1 MRPGPFLFS
10 LSRERLGIDIKE
22 CSIEMTLLSL
32 TYSLSVWWLPGH
44 KSLKNW
50 LTDWLSV
57 WLINWLIDWLKD
69 GLTDWWTNW
78 QIDGRTDWLMDGW
91 TDRLMN
97 GLTDWLTEWLTDWLI
112 DGRRG
117 WLTDRQSVSQ
127 SISPSV
133 HQSAWFIDGRTDWRT
148 DWLNDCRLTDWLTD
162 GLTDQLT
169 DRLTGC
175 LTDCPTDLTDW
186 LTDLPIDQR
195 TVLLTVGRNDWLI
208 VWLIDCV
215 SQKRA
220 KRSKMEVWRPPLA
233 QPWKKFVAF
242 IPRKCFTLLSNVV
255 PHIIMAVRLAYGL
268 FLSFLLKVD
277 LAMDVEK
284 ALPRTLRKRLIP
296 EREVVR
302 PNQYEGFKRYWYS
315 PPISAQEV
323 QVALKPNKVSA
334 NKSISNKK
342 VSSWDT

>member
-1 MRPGPFLFS
+1 MDG
-10 LSRERLGIDIKE
+10 GADW
-22 CSIEMTLLSL
+22 L
-32 TYSLSVWWLPGH
+32 TESLSV
-44 KSLKNW
+44 SQSVR
-50 LTDWLSV
+50 LS
-57 WLINWLIDWLKD
+57 INQPDL
-69 GLTDWWTNW
+69 
-78 QIDGRTDWLMDGW
+78 LMDGQ
-91 TDRLMN
+91 TD
-97 GLTDWLTEWLTDWLI
+97 GLTDWLTDWLTKWLSADWLI
-112 DGRRG
+112 
-117 WLTDRQSVSQ
+117 
-127 SISPSV
+127 
-133 HQSAWFIDGRTDWRT
+133 DWRT
-148 DWLNDCRLTDWLTD
+148 DWPIDWQTDRMSDWLSHW
-162 GLTDQLT
+162 
-169 DRLTGC
+169 
-175 LTDCPTDLTDW
+175 LTDW

-242 IPRKCFTLLSNVV
+242 IPRKCFTSLSNVV

-284 ALPRTLRKRLIP
+284 ALPRRLRKRLIP

-302 PNQYEGFKRYWYS
+302 PNQYEGFKGYWYS
-315 PPISAQEV
+315 SPISAQEV

>member
-1 MRPGPFLFS
+1 M
-10 LSRERLGIDIKE
+10 
-22 CSIEMTLLSL
+22 
-32 TYSLSVWWLPGH
+32 
-44 KSLKNW
+44 
-50 LTDWLSV
+50 
-57 WLINWLIDWLKD
+57 D
-69 GLTDWWTNW
+69 GLTDWWMDW
-78 QIDGRTDWLMDGW
+78 QIDERTDWL
-91 TDRLMN
+91 RN
-97 GLTDWLTEWLTDWLI
+97 GLTDWWTDWLIDWLTDWLTDWWTEGLI
-112 DGRRG
+112 D
-117 WLTDRQSVSQ
+117 WQTVCQSVNQ
-127 SISPSV
+127 SVRPSV
-133 HQSAWFIDGRTDWRT
+133 SLIYWWTNRQTDWLIDWRT
-148 DWLNDCRLTDWLTD
+148 DWLTKWLSADWLIDWRTDWPID
-162 GLTDQLT
+162 WQT
-169 DRLTGC
+169 DRMSDWLSHW
-175 LTDCPTDLTDW
+175 LTDW

-208 VWLIDCV
+208 VWLIDSV

-242 IPRKCFTLLSNVV
+242 IPRKCFTSLSNVV

-284 ALPRTLRKRLIP
+284 ALPRRLRKRLIP

-302 PNQYEGFKRYWYS
+302 PNQYEGFKGYWYS

>member
-1 MRPGPFLFS
+1 
-10 LSRERLGIDIKE
+10 
-22 CSIEMTLLSL
+22 MTLLSL

-78 QIDGRTDWLMDGW
+78 QIDGRTDWLMDGLTDWW
-91 TDRLMN
+91 TDWLIEEWTNWLMDV
-97 GLTDWLTEWLTDWLI
+97 LTDWLTEWLTDWLM
-112 DGRRG
+112 DGG
-117 WLTDRQSVSQ
+117 ADWLTDSLSVSQ
-127 SISPSV
+127 SVRPSIN
-133 HQSAWFIDGRTDWRT
+133 QPDLLMDGQTDELADWLTDWLTKWLSAAWLIDWRT
-148 DWLNDCRLTDWLTD
+148 DWPIDWQTDRMSDWLSHW
-162 GLTDQLT
+162 
-169 DRLTGC
+169 
-175 LTDCPTDLTDW
+175 LTDW

-242 IPRKCFTLLSNVV
+242 IPRKCFTSLSNVV

-284 ALPRTLRKRLIP
+284 ALPRRLRKRLIP

-302 PNQYEGFKRYWYS
+302 PNQYEGFKGYWYS
-315 PPISAQEV
+315 SPISAQEV

>member
-1 MRPGPFLFS
+1 MYVCMYVWQTVCQSVNQSVRPSIS
-10 LSRERLGIDIKE
+10 LI
-22 CSIEMTLLSL
+22 
-32 TYSLSVWWLPGH
+32 Y
-44 KSLKNW
+44 
-50 LTDWLSV
+50 
-57 WLINWLIDWLKD
+57 
-69 GLTDWWTNW
+69 WWTNR
-78 QIDGRTDWLMDGW
+78 Q
-91 TDRLMN
+91 
-97 GLTDWLTEWLTDWLI
+97 TDWLI
-112 DGRRG
+112 
-117 WLTDRQSVSQ
+117 
-127 SISPSV
+127 
-133 HQSAWFIDGRTDWRT
+133 DWRT
-148 DWLNDCRLTDWLTD
+148 DWLTKWLSADWLIDWRTDWPID
-162 GLTDQLT
+162 WQT
-169 DRLTGC
+169 DRMSDWLSHW
-175 LTDCPTDLTDW
+175 LTDW

-242 IPRKCFTLLSNVV
+242 IPRKCFTSLSNVV
-255 PHIIMAVRLAYGL
+255 PHIIMVVRLAYGL

-284 ALPRTLRKRLIP
+284 ALPRRLRKRLIP

-302 PNQYEGFKRYWYS
+302 PNQYEGFKGYWYS

>member
-1 MRPGPFLFS
+1 MS
-10 LSRERLGIDIKE
+10 
-22 CSIEMTLLSL
+22 
-32 TYSLSVWWLPGH
+32 
-44 KSLKNW
+44 
-50 LTDWLSV
+50 DWLFH
-57 WLINWLIDWLKD
+57 
-69 GLTDWWTNW
+69 
-78 QIDGRTDWLMDGW
+78 R
-91 TDRLMN
+91 
-97 GLTDWLTEWLTDWLI
+97 
-112 DGRRG
+112 
-117 WLTDRQSVSQ
+117 
-127 SISPSV
+127 
-133 HQSAWFIDGRTDWRT
+133 
-148 DWLNDCRLTDWLTD
+148 
-162 GLTDQLT
+162 
-169 DRLTGC
+169 
-175 LTDCPTDLTDW
+175 LTDW